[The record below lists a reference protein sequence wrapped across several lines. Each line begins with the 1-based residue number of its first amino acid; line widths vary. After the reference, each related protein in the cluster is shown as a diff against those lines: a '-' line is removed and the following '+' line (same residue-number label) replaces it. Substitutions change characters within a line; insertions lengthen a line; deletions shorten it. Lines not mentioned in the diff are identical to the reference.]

1 MDFDALQRA
10 TEAQHVKF
18 ETFKEDCVWIS
29 GHRLGGFFLDGWRRY
44 DWTKQSFFESWGIAW
59 TSGTQPNWTDHAK
72 TQRGLLALHD
82 KMKSAHDPRE
92 AMTASELATL
102 DALRYPLTLFRGVG
116 LTSADD
122 LITSGNVG
130 NSWTTKREKA
140 QWFATRQRPELA
152 ALLSVTIDRPPL
164 AYFDRRRE
172 DEIVINGNRLTG
184 VCAHWLG
191 G

>member
-1 MDFDALQRA
+1 MNATERA

-18 ETFKEDCVWIS
+18 DTFEEDCVWIP
-29 GHRLGGFFLDGWRRY
+29 GHRLGGFFLENWTRY
-44 DWTKQSFFESWGIAW
+44 DWTKQSFFESWGVAW

-72 TQRGLLALHD
+72 TQRGLLALHERMRI
-82 KMKSAHDPRE
+82 KHNPRE

-130 NSWTTKREKA
+130 HSWTTKRETA
-140 QWFATRQRPELA
+140 QWFATRQRPALA
-152 ALLSVTIDRPPL
+152 ALLSVIIDRPPL
-164 AYFDRRRE
+164 AYFDRRQE
-172 DEIVINGNRLTG
+172 DEIVINGNGLTG
-184 VCAHWLG
+184 VCAHWSG